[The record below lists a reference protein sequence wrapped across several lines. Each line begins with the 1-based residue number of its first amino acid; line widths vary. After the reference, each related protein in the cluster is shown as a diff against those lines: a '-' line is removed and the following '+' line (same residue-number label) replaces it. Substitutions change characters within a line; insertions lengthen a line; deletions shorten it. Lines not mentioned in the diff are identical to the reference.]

1 MSDIDLKKY
10 QEFVDAVTSQESK
23 NNNDFQTR
31 WTILQNQRDANMP
44 RLLTAAL
51 GLAAESGEFTE
62 IIKKIIL
69 QGKPLD
75 EDNIY
80 HMKRELGDVIW

>member
-31 WTILQNQRDANMP
+31 WTILQNQRDDTSHQ
-44 RLLTAAL
+44 L
-51 GLAAESGEFTE
+51 
-62 IIKKIIL
+62 
-69 QGKPLD
+69 PLNCD
-75 EDNIY
+75 ENIQQIFY
-80 HMKRELGDVIW
+80 HHVTHI

>member
-31 WTILQNQRDANMP
+31 WTILQNQRDAKVP
-44 RLLTAAL
+44 CKT
-51 GLAAESGEFTE
+51 
-62 IIKKIIL
+62 
-69 QGKPLD
+69 
-75 EDNIY
+75 
-80 HMKRELGDVIW
+80 KRATTKHVKFL